1 MFMNKAFVALLCA
14 TNLVGQASS
23 GEARSYECAKNLATL
38 ISSTDQ
44 RGPLFAVG
52 NLIFTSLEAEDHSQ
66 LLPVNS
72 GSGAFV
78 LRLKS
83 SGLNRIRFQIP
94 GLGCRPGHTYYLSYM
109 HGDRAPSRFFEAGED
124 RAPLGHEVMDY
135 QLTSVTAAE
144 HLESH
149 LIFAIQKT
157 AQAMA
162 SGLNE
167 GRLTRG
173 MLQAQSLQDCQA
185 LVRRAPALAKNL
197 KVLKGHSTQTSAQRP
212 FKRAKTTNS
221 LARRASVE

>member
-1 MFMNKAFVALLCA
+1 MFMNKAFVALLGA
-14 TNLVGQASS
+14 TSLVCQVSS
-23 GEARSYECAKNLATL
+23 GETRTYSCGKNLAAL

-52 NLIFTSLEAEDHSQ
+52 NLIFTSLKAEDHSQ
-66 LLPVNS
+66 LLLVNS

-94 GLGCRPGHTYYLSYM
+94 GLGGRPGHTYYLSYM